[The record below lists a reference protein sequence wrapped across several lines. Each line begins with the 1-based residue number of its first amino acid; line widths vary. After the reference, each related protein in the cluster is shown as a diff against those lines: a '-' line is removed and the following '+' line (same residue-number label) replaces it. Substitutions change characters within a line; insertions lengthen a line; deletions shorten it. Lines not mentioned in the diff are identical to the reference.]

1 MHDQN
6 RIRLYILGAIAASMI
21 FLAAQPAALAQGAPG
36 TQSAAPAH
44 RQAQQ
49 QSQAAPAPI
58 NDEEFRATQEQLLQL
73 LRTSP
78 TLTTVVAHDPSLLS
92 DQDYVSRNNP
102 QLAQFLQA
110 HPDVA
115 RNPEYYLFTHIDQRG
130 RGFRRDQALE
140 RAVWPDMVPSDRPP
154 LDPWGFTHELI
165 PIIIVPSF
173 FFAVVWIVKLIVESL
188 RWNRAF
194 RQQGEIHSRLID
206 KLGTSQD
213 LAAYMETDAGK
224 RFLTGAPLA
233 GGTDLGQ
240 RMPNAVA
247 RVLTP
252 LQVGVVMVLLGIGFL
267 LLRNAGPYTS
277 TPMLVLGTLILM
289 PGIGFILSAGITW
302 VLAGRLGLMPPR
314 PDEIDVH
321 PQGRQ

>member
-6 RIRLYILGAIAASMI
+6 RIRAYVLSAIVAPMI
-21 FLAAQPAALAQGAPG
+21 FLAAQPAALGQGAPG
-36 TQSAAPAH
+36 TPSPAQAH
-44 RQAQQ
+44 RQGQQ
-49 QSQAAPAPI
+49 QSQGAGAPI
-58 NDEEFRATQEQLLQL
+58 SEEEFKATQEQLLQL

-92 DQDYVSRNNP
+92 DQEYVSRNNP
-102 QLAQFLQA
+102 QLEQFLQQ

-115 RNPEYYLFTHIDQRG
+115 RNPEYYLFTHIEQRG
-130 RGFRRDQALE
+130 RGPFRRDQALE
-140 RAVWPDMVPSDRPP
+140 RAVWPDMGPP
-154 LDPWGFTHELI
+154 NIEPRRFPGELI
-165 PIIIVPSF
+165 PIIIVPAF
-173 FFAVVWIVKLIVESL
+173 FLAVVWIVKLIVESL
-188 RWNRAF
+188 RWNKAF

-213 LAAYMETDAGK
+213 LAAYMETEAGK
-224 RFLTGAPLA
+224 RFLAGAPLVMGA
-233 GGTDLGQ
+233 DLGQ

-267 LLRNAGPYTS
+267 LLRNAGPDTS
-277 TPMLVLGTLILM
+277 TPMLILGTLILM

-302 VLAGRLGLMPPR
+302 VLAARLGLIPPK
-314 PDEIDVH
+314 PEEIDVH

>member
-1 MHDQN
+1 MHDRNRN
-6 RIRLYILGAIAASMI
+6 RIRAYVLGAIAAPMI
-21 FLAAQPAALAQGAPG
+21 FLAAQPGAIAQPTPG
-36 TQSAAPAH
+36 TPSAAPAR

-49 QSQAAPAPI
+49 QAQAAPAPI
-58 NDEEFRATQEQLLQL
+58 SEEEFKATQEQLLQL

-92 DQDYVSRNNP
+92 DQEYVSRNNP
-102 QLAQFLQA
+102 QLAQFLEQ

-115 RNPEYYLFTHIDQRG
+115 RNPEYYLFTHIEQRG
-130 RGFRRDQALE
+130 RGPFRRDQALE
-140 RAVWPDMVPSDRPP
+140 RAVWPDMGPPNIERRFPS
-154 LDPWGFTHELI
+154 ELI
-165 PIIIVPSF
+165 PIIIVPAF
-173 FFAVVWIVKLIVESL
+173 FLAVVWIVKLIVESL
-188 RWNRAF
+188 RWNRVF
-194 RQQGEIHSRLID
+194 RQQGEFHSRLID

-213 LAAYMETDAGK
+213 LAAYMETEAGK
-224 RFLTGAPLA
+224 RFLTGAPIA
-233 GGTDLGQ
+233 VWGDLGQ

-267 LLRNAGPYTS
+267 LLRNAGPDTS

-302 VLAGRLGLMPPR
+302 VLAARLGLMPSKA
-314 PDEIDVH
+314 DDFDVP